1 MLKAGQAAPTFV
13 LPDADMEPMDITG
26 FRGKNHVILFF
37 YPKDDTP
44 GCTLEATDFSDHED
58 EFTRHG
64 CVIVGISRDD

>member
-44 GCTLEATDFSDHED
+44 EIGRASCWGRVYIWVVA
-58 EFTRHG
+58 G
-64 CVIVGISRDD
+64 